1 MNPIKTLDE
10 LMFPGRANSSFSTSD
25 TRRVQLLLQIGD
37 TSWMTKGP
45 DCDYDKRNMS
55 VVMVATEKLSKWW
68 FQLNHYEPL
77 LNQTY
82 TWLFIASYI

>member
-37 TSWMTKGP
+37 TS
-45 DCDYDKRNMS
+45 
-55 VVMVATEKLSKWW
+55 
-68 FQLNHYEPL
+68 
-77 LNQTY
+77 
-82 TWLFIASYI
+82 